1 MPNVLIT
8 GAGRLDGIAAECA
21 RRLAQAGWDV
31 GLSCWRP
38 YDRESKLESHDSEP
52 LELVEQLHGLG
63 VRAELVEADLSEPVE
78 PARLFEELERR
89 LGAFTALVASHCRDI
104 ELPLL
109 ETSAQEFDRH
119 FGVNAR
125 SVALLIQELANRLP
139 GADGRVV
146 AFTSDA
152 LVDNVPYGVS
162 KGALDRI
169 VKAAALELGPRGIR
183 ANCIDP
189 GPTDTGLR
197 ISDEFPRGA
206 LEPDATGPP
215 ELAAGQRR
223 AGGVSA
229 VLGGRLDHRTTPS
242 LRRWPAMRPSPDSS
256 ALALSRS
263 KVRAE

>member
-109 ETSAQEFDRH
+109 ETPAQEFDRH

-125 SVALLIQELANRLP
+125 SVALLIQEFANRLP

-183 ANCIDP
+183 ANCINP
-189 GPTDTGLR
+189 GPTDTGW
-197 ISDEFPRGA
+197 ISDQFRA
-206 LEPDATGPP
+206 
-215 ELAAGQRR
+215 ELSSQTP
-223 AGGVSA
+223 
-229 VLGGRLDHRTTPS
+229 LGRPS
-242 LRRWPAMRPSPDSS
+242 LPQDS
-256 ALALSRS
+256 AGLVAFLLSS
-263 KVRAE
+263 EGGWITGQLLHSDGGLQ